1 MDKKIRRIVIQ
12 ALKEDMPKGDVSSRY
27 LFKKETTSARI
38 IAKEAGVISGMEV
51 MEAVFTLVDSSI
63 RIKKEVKDGASVQ
76 KGDIIARIEGNTR
89 SILMAERVALNFM
102 QRLSGIATT
111 THDFVRMTQGTPAK
125 ILDTR
130 KTTPNLRFLEKEAV
144 LHGGGFNHRMS
155 LSDRVMLKDN
165 HIKAAGSIME
175 SVYKVR
181 RKLPTMIIEVEVET
195 VPMFIEALESACDW
209 IMLDNMSLESMAQ
222 CVALNQG
229 KKILEAS
236 GNMTLERIRD
246 VAQTGVDYISVGSL
260 THSYKSLDLSLKF

>member
-1 MDKKIRRIVIQ
+1 
-12 ALKEDMPKGDVSSRY
+12 
-27 LFKKETTSARI
+27 
-38 IAKEAGVISGMEV
+38 
-51 MEAVFTLVDSSI
+51 
-63 RIKKEVKDGASVQ
+63 
-76 KGDIIARIEGNTR
+76 
-89 SILMAERVALNFM
+89 
-102 QRLSGIATT
+102 
-111 THDFVRMTQGTPAK
+111 
-125 ILDTR
+125 
-130 KTTPNLRFLEKEAV
+130 LEKEAV

>member
-111 THDFVRMTQGTPAK
+111 THAFVRMTQGTPAK